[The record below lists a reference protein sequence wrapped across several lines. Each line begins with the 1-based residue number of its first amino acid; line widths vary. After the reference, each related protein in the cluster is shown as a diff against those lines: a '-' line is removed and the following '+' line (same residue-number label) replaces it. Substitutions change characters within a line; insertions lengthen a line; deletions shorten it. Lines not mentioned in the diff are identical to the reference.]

1 MQIRGCGYSSMVE
14 HLPSTYKILDTTPA
28 YPPPHPKTHTHD
40 YGGIKQRFN
49 FQVENS
55 KIKT

>member
-14 HLPSTYKILDTTPA
+14 HLPSTYKILDITPA
-28 YPPPHPKTHTHD
+28 YSPPHPKTQTHTHD

-49 FQVENS
+49 FQV
-55 KIKT
+55 